1 MSKRKRPKS
10 QQNYGLPKERPGRIV
25 KYSNPIQRTQEQRS
39 RAVALRNARMRL
51 LNPYDPV
58 NILQTAP
65 AIHQQKSIKTTVPI
79 KGTKNRMNYPIQWSK
94 IMTDKTPCQQKAQR
108 RAVLL
113 AKGKVQHAGGAPG
126 PYKPRTKVVCK

>member
-25 KYSNPIQRTQEQRS
+25 KYFNPIQRTQEQRS
-39 RAVALRNARMRL
+39 RAVALRNAKMRL

-58 NILQTAP
+58 NILKRES
-65 AIHQQKSIKTTVPI
+65 AIHQQK
-79 KGTKNRMNYPIQWSK
+79 PIQKSK
-94 IMTDKTPCQQKAQR
+94 PIRKHYLTKPTIGNIVTPTRTPCQQKAQR

-113 AKGKVQHAGGAPG
+113 ARGKVQHAGGAPG
-126 PYKPRTKVVCK
+126 PYKPRTKVKCK